1 MLFINENLKTKLTVK
16 EDDQGGLLFDL
27 HEVASNLGYDRP
39 ATAIQDFLR
48 RNGDLLPDD
57 ASCVVDNKYCV
68 EGAVHLFLLK
78 SSMPRAR
85 EYQKWVAFEVLP
97 TIRKVGLKAVKE
109 LELTR
114 ALHTREITTK
124 DQALERYDAD
134 VVESVLAS
142 GDYYRVEGF
151 LTPSDI
157 VRALR
162 LGSLEGFYK
171 RLIAAQILSDSGE
184 LLKPELGRLCTKWHN
199 SYTSSGKWY
208 SWRPEVLDLI
218 STTSKVVPNQVST
231 SKSDGWELELNI

>member
-27 HEVASNLGYDRP
+27 HEVASNLGYSDP
-39 ATAIQDFLR
+39 NQAIYYFIR
-48 RNGDLLPDD
+48 RNGDLLPEA
-57 ASCVVDNKYCV
+57 ASCSTDNKYYV
-68 EGAVHLFLLK
+68 EGVIHLFLLK

-97 TIRKVGLKAVKE
+97 AIRKVGLKAVKE

-124 DQALERYDAD
+124 DQALEKYDAG

-142 GDYYRVEGF
+142 GDYYRVEGYMV
-151 LTPSDI
+151 PSDI
-157 VRALR
+157 ADKLN
-162 LGSLEGFYK
+162 LSLEGFYK

-184 LLKPELGRLCTKWHN
+184 LLKPELGRLCTKYHN

-208 SWRPEVLDLI
+208 SWKPEVLDLI
-218 STTSKVVPNQVST
+218 STTSKDASSQVST
-231 SKSDGWELELNI
+231 RDSEDWELGLNI